1 MYSTYVLLQA
11 DSACKNVHDL
21 VHDVVPQKDMF
32 LQGTYLFGS
41 FVIFKT
47 VCPSSV
53 FRSVWPLSVV
63 QRTRSTWNSFVYLHV
78 FRAHV
83 KFYDRVRD
91 RI

>member
-32 LQGTYLFGS
+32 LKGTYLFGS

-47 VCPSSV
+47 VCLSSV
-53 FRSVWPLSVV
+53 FLVGLAVV
-63 QRTRSTWNSFVYLHV
+63 HRPADTFHV
-78 FRAHV
+78 ELVRASA
-83 KFYDRVRD
+83 RVSCARE
-91 RI
+91 ISQSHAQ